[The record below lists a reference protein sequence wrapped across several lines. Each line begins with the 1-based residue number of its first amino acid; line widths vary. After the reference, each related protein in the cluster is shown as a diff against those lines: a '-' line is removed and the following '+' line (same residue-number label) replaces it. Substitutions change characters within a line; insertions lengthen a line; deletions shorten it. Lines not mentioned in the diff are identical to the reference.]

1 MLLDWIILILAIP
14 SGYLIAWLARDELVA
29 GRMWFKVL
37 IYLSLII
44 GVIFYFLERFY
55 ISLTMGFIIVVSA
68 ISLRK
73 SHDKKWTRKRIG

>member
-14 SGYLIAWLARDELVA
+14 SGYLIAWLARDELIQ
-29 GRMWFKVL
+29 GRFWFKVL

-73 SHDKKWTRKRIG
+73 SYDKKWVKKV